1 MDLKDAI
8 GPQALGS
15 SHLAA
20 RREVEALIGA
30 IDLPKVSR
38 AADN

>member
-1 MDLKDAI
+1 MLGEVELDLLAPLDA
-8 GPQALGS
+8 
-15 SHLAA
+15 AA

-38 AADN
+38 AVAES